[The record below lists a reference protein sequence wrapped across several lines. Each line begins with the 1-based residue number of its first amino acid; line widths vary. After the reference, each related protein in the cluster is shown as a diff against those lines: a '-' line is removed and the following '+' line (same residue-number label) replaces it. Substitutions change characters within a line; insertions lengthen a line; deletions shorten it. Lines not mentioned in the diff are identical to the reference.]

1 MPLTDSGYL
10 LLKSHILVINS
21 ESDVRL
27 AKQMLGMKI
36 IMSSIN
42 MQYMIRNFDFT
53 TPKVQIIFEVT
64 KL

>member
-53 TPKVQIIFEVT
+53 TPKVQIFFEVT

>member
-36 IMSSIN
+36 ITSSTNIYN
-42 MQYMIRNFDFT
+42 MIRNFDFM

>member
-36 IMSSIN
+36 ITSSIS

>member
-53 TPKVQIIFEVT
+53 TPKVQFFFEVT